1 MNTSFGQIY
10 TYNAAACTKEK
21 FKTAQFVESFSLDA
35 LPKDKITWI
44 NFYMY
49 DDLAPIEAFCKK
61 AKLDS
66 LVFQNIRDRDYRPQF
81 EDYDHYLFFS
91 VRSATPT
98 TGKMTRIFEE
108 QLSFVL
114 GEHYLISFQSKPSDY
129 FGSVRDRLENGKGL
143 LREKGAELLLYR
155 LLDSIVDNYFYA
167 LEGFTTEISELE
179 SKVSKSSTPEI
190 LSFIESHKRKHIEFR
205 RIVAP
210 LKEIAISLENSEN
223 KLFKR
228 ETKHYFSDLKQNCI
242 SITEE
247 VESNKNALEGLANLY
262 YAVQGQRMN
271 EIMKMLTIVSTIFI
285 PLTFLAGI
293 YGMNFDNMPELR
305 TKYGYFATWGV
316 MVLIAVGLL
325 YYFRR
330 KGWLGRK

>member
-1 MNTSFGQIY
+1 
-10 TYNAAACTKEK
+10 
-21 FKTAQFVESFSLDA
+21 
-35 LPKDKITWI
+35 
-44 NFYMY
+44 
-49 DDLAPIEAFCKK
+49 
-61 AKLDS
+61 
-66 LVFQNIRDRDYRPQF
+66 
-81 EDYDHYLFFS
+81 
-91 VRSATPT
+91 
-98 TGKMTRIFEE
+98 
-108 QLSFVL
+108 
-114 GEHYLISFQSKPSDY
+114 
-129 FGSVRDRLENGKGL
+129 
-143 LREKGAELLLYR
+143 
-155 LLDSIVDNYFYA
+155 
-167 LEGFTTEISELE
+167 
-179 SKVSKSSTPEI
+179 
-190 LSFIESHKRKHIEFR
+190 
-205 RIVAP
+205 
-210 LKEIAISLENSEN
+210 
-223 KLFKR
+223 
-228 ETKHYFSDLKQNCI
+228 NCI